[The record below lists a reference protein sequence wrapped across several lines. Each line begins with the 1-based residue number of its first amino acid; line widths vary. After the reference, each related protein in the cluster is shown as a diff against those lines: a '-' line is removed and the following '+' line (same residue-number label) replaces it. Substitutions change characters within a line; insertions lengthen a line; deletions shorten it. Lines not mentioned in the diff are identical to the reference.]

1 MDTNLLARK
10 RFRKRFGS
18 IPEILDIP
26 NLIEVQKSSY
36 EEFLQRNVDPNKR
49 EVIGLQQVLN
59 EIFPI
64 SDYAGKATLE
74 FIKYNLEAPK
84 YDVDECKQRGF
95 TYASAL
101 KVTLRILRYEID
113 EENPDQRSF
122 RDSVDDEV
130 YLGDIPLMT
139 DRGTFVFNGIERVVV
154 SQMHRSPGVFFD
166 HDNGKGHP
174 SGKLLYSARII
185 PMRGS
190 WIDFEFD
197 VKDIM
202 YVRIDRKKKLLA
214 STFFMALQDETKD
227 AKDKKTKPKNR
238 TPEDIL
244 NYFYS
249 SVDLTLVDKGWTTIF
264 DEENFNNIRITFDLI
279 DAKNNSVKKKSGSRI
294 SLDEAKKMKQE
305 GLKEIFFSNQTIV
318 GKYLAEDIINESTGE
333 IFFEAGDE
341 ISETDLENI
350 IKKDI
355 KNIKILNIDHVNIGA
370 ALRNTV
376 HADLNL
382 NREEALI
389 DIYKN
394 LRPGEPPTLE
404 AAENL
409 FNNLFF

>member
-1 MDTNLLARK
+1 MCIRDR
-10 RFRKRFGS
+10 
-18 IPEILDIP
+18 
-26 NLIEVQKSSY
+26 
-36 EEFLQRNVDPNKR
+36 
-49 EVIGLQQVLN
+49 
-59 EIFPI
+59 
-64 SDYAGKATLE
+64 
-74 FIKYNLEAPK
+74 YNLEAPK

-227 AKDKKTKPKNR
+227 AKDKK
-238 TPEDIL
+238 L
-244 NYFYS
+244 S
-249 SVDLTLVDKGWTTIF
+249 
-264 DEENFNNIRITFDLI
+264 LI
-279 DAKNNSVKKKSGSRI
+279 HI
-294 SLDEAKKMKQE
+294 
-305 GLKEIFFSNQTIV
+305 
-318 GKYLAEDIINESTGE
+318 
-333 IFFEAGDE
+333 
-341 ISETDLENI
+341 
-350 IKKDI
+350 
-355 KNIKILNIDHVNIGA
+355 
-370 ALRNTV
+370 
-376 HADLNL
+376 
-382 NREEALI
+382 
-389 DIYKN
+389 
-394 LRPGEPPTLE
+394 
-404 AAENL
+404 
-409 FNNLFF
+409 